1 MLDLISAPT
10 SVHRLVEWLLNEGFH
25 LEREQLGG
33 TNSQFA
39 RFSRRPLVVEVTADR
54 GDWSIGI
61 GLEFMSALYH
71 ADEWEAWHGHFEL
84 AGDLSDLDHQVDFV
98 TTRWPE
104 VAASAGRSADA
115 EAQIRAI
122 GVDFVRRRFG
132 EWSTER

>member
-10 SVHRLVEWLLNEGFH
+10 SVHRLVEWLLRERFR

-33 TNSQFA
+33 VNNQFA
-39 RFSRRPLVVEVTADR
+39 RFRRSPHVVEITADR

-61 GLEFMSALYH
+61 GLESMSATYH
-71 ADEWEAWHGHFEL
+71 SDEWEAWHGHFDL
-84 AGDLSDLDHQVDFV
+84 AGDLSDLDHQIDFV
-98 TTRWPE
+98 TTLWPE
-104 VAASAGRSADA
+104 VAANAQHSSDA

-132 EWSTER
+132 EWSADR